1 MSDILTDIR
10 VAFDADRPSS
20 KNVMLRRAHD
30 EIERLQD
37 AKRRALA
44 LADERS
50 KENVDLRAEIERL
63 RAALFKIQCEQ
74 LRIATATDM
83 TRPAMREAAMDTRN
97 EIIKVLAVE
106 QSIERVIWPTT

>member
-1 MSDILTDIR
+1 MQNTEHES
-10 VAFDADRPSS
+10 
-20 KNVMLRRAHD
+20 
-30 EIERLQD
+30 
-37 AKRRALA
+37 AKC
-44 LADERS
+44 
-50 KENVDLRAEIERL
+50 ENCERL

-106 QSIERVIWPTT
+106 QSKDGSK